1 MSSIY
6 FYALFIITRVFPT
19 FIGSKVNVFLDK
31 PPRQSN
37 QDTCLSNPF
46 PKGNSRKYPYHTM
59 DCFHILNFPAFGIS
73 KMGYQPSPQNFVI
86 INLSISGLAVTPNPT
101 RFKKLKWH
109 PRWKKACF
117 ALNGQIIYGPR
128 LFSREKKKDVLSH
141 YGLWSSMYS
150 PTFCWFSSANGH
162 KLMPDW
168 LIPVISCFLSN
179 QQCH

>member
-6 FYALFIITRVFPT
+6 FYALFIIARVFPT
-19 FIGSKVNVFLDK
+19 FIGLKVNVFLDK

-46 PKGNSRKYPYHTM
+46 PMGNSRKYPYHTM

-109 PRWKKACF
+109 PRWKKNMFCIEWTNNSWATAVF
-117 ALNGQIIYGPR
+117 T
-128 LFSREKKKDVLSH
+128 REKKGCFVALWPLELDVQPYILFVF
-141 YGLWSSMYS
+141 
-150 PTFCWFSSANGH
+150 FCKWTQTHA
-162 KLMPDW
+162 W
-168 LIPVISCFLSN
+168 LIDP
-179 QQCH
+179 CHILLPQ